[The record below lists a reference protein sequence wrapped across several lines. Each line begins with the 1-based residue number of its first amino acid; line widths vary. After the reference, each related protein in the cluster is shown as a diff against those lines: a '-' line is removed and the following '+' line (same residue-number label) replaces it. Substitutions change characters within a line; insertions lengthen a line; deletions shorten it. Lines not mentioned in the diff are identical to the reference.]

1 MLSSTVNQVKPVC
14 YLANNSHITVRFLVA
29 GLSCYMIHKTV
40 FFNPQNESQQNHTSM
55 QIKLPV
61 YMNED
66 SVSPTTEMTAEDR
79 LSFVFLEAVR
89 LNS

>member
-1 MLSSTVNQVKPVC
+1 MT
-14 YLANNSHITVRFLVA
+14 

-55 QIKLPV
+55 QIKLPI

-66 SVSPTTEMTAEDR
+66 WVSPTTEMTAEDR
-79 LSFVFLEAVR
+79 LSFVVLEDV
-89 LNS
+89 LPNS

>member
-79 LSFVFLEAVR
+79 LVFVFLEAVQP
-89 LNS
+89 NS

>member
-14 YLANNSHITVRFLVA
+14 YLVNNSHITVRFLVA

-79 LSFVFLEAVR
+79 LVFVFLEAVQP
-89 LNS
+89 NS